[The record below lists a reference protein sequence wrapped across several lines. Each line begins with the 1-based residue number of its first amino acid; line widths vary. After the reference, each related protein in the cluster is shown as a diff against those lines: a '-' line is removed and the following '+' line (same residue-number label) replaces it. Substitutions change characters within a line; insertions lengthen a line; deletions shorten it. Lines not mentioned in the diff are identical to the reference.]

1 MHGCALVSGFLA
13 DLLFQSLGHTGCT
26 STMQFEAFYV
36 REVVAFDGNV
46 HVHVA
51 GLLCRCFDL
60 GAFKFDL
67 GAFKLTE
74 VAALTE

>member
-1 MHGCALVSGFLA
+1 
-13 DLLFQSLGHTGCT
+13 
-26 STMQFEAFYV
+26 MQFEAFYV